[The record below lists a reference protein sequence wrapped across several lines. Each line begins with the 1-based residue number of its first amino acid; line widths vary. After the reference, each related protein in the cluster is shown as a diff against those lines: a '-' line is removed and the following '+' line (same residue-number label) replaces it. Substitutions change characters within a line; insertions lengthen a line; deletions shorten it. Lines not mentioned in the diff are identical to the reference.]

1 MYAHSQRGKFCA
13 DQSGALLIS
22 RNRPRTELII
32 SEVKTGT
39 DKYKMSI
46 SHRPPVTPV
55 YVDSGSYD
63 DPKIDWLE
71 ADPFK
76 WSVIIGLV

>member
-1 MYAHSQRGKFCA
+1 MYVCMYVCMHACMHACILVYICA
-13 DQSGALLIS
+13 
-22 RNRPRTELII
+22 
-32 SEVKTGT
+32 
-39 DKYKMSI
+39 
-46 SHRPPVTPV
+46 
-55 YVDSGSYD
+55 YVLCMYGSYD